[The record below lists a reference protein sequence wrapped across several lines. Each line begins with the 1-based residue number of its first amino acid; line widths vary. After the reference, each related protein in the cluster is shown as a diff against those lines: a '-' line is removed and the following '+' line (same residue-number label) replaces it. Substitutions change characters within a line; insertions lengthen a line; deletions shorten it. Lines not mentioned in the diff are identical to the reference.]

1 MAPLR
6 DALLAW
12 PSGSEGRTVLL
23 AVGMGPEI
31 LERVVFST
39 SPLVGRGFE
48 LRVIPELARATEVAP
63 RLRAVFLIDVSIGQ
77 SEVRR
82 FLREIRAR
90 LPMAPVVA
98 VGSTEQESLLVDA
111 LDCGAVDYIT
121 SAELTPPLVRR
132 VLRYALDRER
142 LQHLARRIY
151 QDSAR
156 QEQRIRAF
164 VAALPQA
171 ALLLDGE
178 GRVRLANARAEDLL
192 GRSLEALRTQSVQQ
206 WGWGSPGG
214 VDTYELYV
222 PLATLQ
228 DGFVRTG
235 RIRTLTQPDGRVVE
249 VRVDVR
255 ALFERGPFR
264 PSGVVVLLEELNRS

>member
-1 MAPLR
+1 MAVLR

-23 AVGMGPEI
+23 AVGMGPEL
-31 LERVVFST
+31 LERVRFAT
-39 SPLVGRGFE
+39 APLAGRGFE
-48 LRVIPELARATEVAP
+48 LRVLPELATAAEAAARRSIFLLDVA
-63 RLRAVFLIDVSIGQ
+63 IGS

-82 FLREIRAR
+82 FLRETRSR
-90 LPMAPVVA
+90 QSPAPVVV
-98 VGSTEQESLLVDA
+98 VGSEQQEELLVEA
-111 LDCGAVDYIT
+111 LDCGAADYLT
-121 SAELTPPLVRR
+121 SSDLTPPVMRR
-132 VLRYALDRER
+132 VLRYALDRDR

-156 QEQRIRAF
+156 QEQRIWAF
-164 VAALPQA
+164 LAALPQA
-171 ALLLDGE
+171 ALLLDAE
-178 GRVRLANARAEDLL
+178 GHVRLANARAEEVLA
-192 GRSLEALRTQSVQQ
+192 RSLEAIRSQSVQQ

-214 VDTYELYV
+214 VDSYELYV

-235 RIRTLTQPDGRVVE
+235 RLRTLTQPDGRVIE
-249 VRVDVR
+249 VRVDAR

-264 PSGVVVLLEELNRS
+264 PSGAVLLLEEVNRA